1 MSAFRVDTDKAALD
15 VTLIHRV
22 LASSYW
28 SEQIPRRVVER
39 AIEGSLC
46 FGGYLEGYGQ
56 IAFGRAVTDGATFA
70 YIADVF
76 VLPEHRG
83 QGYGKRL
90 VAQIMA
96 HPHLQSLRRLLL
108 ATRDAHALYAQFGF
122 APLAAPE
129 RMMEIH
135 TPTLYKNALPMPG
148 EGL

>member
-1 MSAFRVDTDKAALD
+1 MSAFRIDTDKAALD
-15 VTLIHRV
+15 VALIHRV

-28 SEQIPRRVVER
+28 SEQIPRSVVER

-46 FGGYLEGYGQ
+46 FGGYLEGRGQ

-70 YIADVF
+70 YLADVF
-76 VLPEHRG
+76 VLPEYRG

-96 HPHLQSLRRLLL
+96 HPHLQGLRRWLL

-135 TPTLYKNALPMPG
+135 IPTLYRNALSTQG
-148 EGL
+148 EGA